1 MLAWSIAA
9 GLLLALGVLAMTVGL
24 IRSETASELRVLTA
38 AGASRRTRRKLTA
51 VTAGRSG
58 SWAPPSASRRP
69 TLLVAA
75 FLFTSTTTNFGEL
88 TENVPLRPLGIML
101 LGLPLLAALGG
112 LCFAGREP
120 TGIAH
125 QPIE

>member
-1 MLAWSIAA
+1 
-9 GLLLALGVLAMTVGL
+9 MT
-24 IRSETASELRVLTA
+24 AY
-38 AGASRRTRRKLTA
+38 
-51 VTAGRSG
+51 
-58 SWAPPSASRRP
+58 
-69 TLLVAA
+69 LLVGA
-75 FLFTSTTTNFGEL
+75 FLLRATSATTSREL
-88 TENVPLRPLGIML
+88 TENVPVRPLGIML